1 MSPSEDAHP
10 ALLADFD
17 SARDEI
23 VPFIGER
30 AEALY
35 GWRLAGRPGPWRDR
49 FAALLGEEDPER
61 PQVTEAER
69 LLLEWAD
76 GVVAGSADEDLENR
90 MASVFSAALRSSL
103 DRYALALRALAG

>member
-1 MSPSEDAHP
+1 MSAPDDADP
-10 ALLADFD
+10 RLLDD
-17 SARDEI
+17 LDRAREEI

-49 FAALLGEEDPER
+49 FAARLPGEDPER

-76 GVVAGSADEDLENR
+76 GVVAGDAEPALKER
-90 MASVFSAALRSSL
+90 MASVFSSALRSSL